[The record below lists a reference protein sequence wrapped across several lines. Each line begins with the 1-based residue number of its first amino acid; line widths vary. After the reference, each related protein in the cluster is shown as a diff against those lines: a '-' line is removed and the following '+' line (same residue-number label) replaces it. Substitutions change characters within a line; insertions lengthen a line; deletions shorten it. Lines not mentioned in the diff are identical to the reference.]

1 MMVNAVSFFRLRY
14 AVTMIRRLLALA
26 ILAAAPFAASPA
38 AACAPVTVY
47 FDWNSARVSE
57 DSHAALERL
66 AVALAWKGP
75 ELESIQLNS
84 YTDAS
89 GSAAANRAVARRRA
103 EAVRDVLVS
112 YNVPGARIVMHALGE
127 TLPRV
132 ATRPGVR
139 EPRNRRVELLVQMS
153 AAGQERQIAEGR
165 PIC

>member
-1 MMVNAVSFFRLRY
+1 
-14 AVTMIRRLLALA
+14 MIRRLLALTM
-26 ILAAAPFAASPA
+26 LAAAPLAAAPA
-38 AACAPVTVY
+38 SACAPVTVY

-57 DSHAALERL
+57 ESQAALERL

-75 ELESIQLNS
+75 ELDAILLNS

-89 GSAAANRAVARRRA
+89 GSAAANRVVSRRRA

-112 YNVPGARIVMHALGE
+112 YNVPAERITIHALGE

-132 ATRPGVR
+132 ATRRGVR

-153 AAGQERQIAEGR
+153 AQGQARQIAAGQ